1 MVNRA
6 GILLAVALVFIWGI
20 SYPLTRLAEYY
31 ASPIMIT
38 LVRAILGFVAVY
50 PLTKAIIINRRFALT
65 AMLNMGLFLVLLN
78 VSIMYS
84 SNPGLAALMVY
95 TQPIFAS
102 IFEYLILKGRFTGIQ
117 WVALALG
124 FTGVSVTM
132 VNTPRLD
139 PWALLGLAAGVLWG
153 LGSVLYSM
161 WFRGL
166 DPRASLASS
175 SLLTIP
181 LAALLIPVD
190 PSFNPTPIGLGL
202 VLLVAMV
209 AQVLGF
215 LIWFRAMSLERP
227 STVSI
232 ILMLTPIVALYL
244 SHIMLNSPLTPMQ
257 GFGSLVAVLG
267 ILMFQWARI
276 KTGG

>member
-124 FTGVSVTM
+124 FTGVSITM

-244 SHIMLNSPLTPMQ
+244 SHIMLNSPLTPVQ

>member
-6 GILLAVALVFIWGI
+6 GILLAVALVFVWGI
-20 SYPLTRLAEYY
+20 SYPLTKLAEYY

-38 LVRAILGFVAVY
+38 LVRAILGFIAVY

-124 FTGVSVTM
+124 FTGVSITM

-190 PSFNPTPIGLGL
+190 PSFNPTPIGVGL
-202 VLLVAMV
+202 VLLVAVV

-215 LIWFRAMSLERP
+215 LIWFKAMSLERP

>member
-38 LVRAILGFVAVY
+38 LVRAILGFIVVY

-102 IFEYLILKGRFTGIQ
+102 VFEYLILKGRFTGIQ

-124 FTGVSVTM
+124 FTGVSITM

-181 LAALLIPVD
+181 VAALLIPVD

-202 VLLVAMV
+202 VLLVAVV

>member
-124 FTGVSVTM
+124 FTGVSITM

-139 PWALLGLAAGVLWG
+139 SWALLGLAAGVLWG

-244 SHIMLNSPLTPMQ
+244 SHIMLNSPLTPVQ

>member
-102 IFEYLILKGRFTGIQ
+102 VFEYLILKGRFTGIQ

-124 FTGVSVTM
+124 FTGVSITM